1 MSDKINQSIDRFGE
15 RKILLVIALVVFII
29 QIKNLHAPSFFGE
42 PYLVA
47 KNIVAGKGFVFE
59 YPLTGKVLPS
69 CYVTPLYVYLQVPFL
84 YFGLGERGIQIM
96 NLLFLQAACFVL
108 YYFFRRFI
116 SSAVALLIFTA
127 LSFYIPFWILSY
139 TLDPNSLNLLLLALT
154 VDLLYLLSTA
164 PSRSR
169 WFQLALLVGLQM
181 LLRPDIL
188 LGGLLFAMWLLYWN
202 RSKQTWQ
209 GIGIA
214 LLISLAIVAPWTLRN
229 YVTFHKFVL
238 VSANS
243 GMNLFEGNNPVATG
257 EFSALPPTPESQ
269 KLFTEVSEY
278 QNTHDGID
286 IDRYRFQLAEQ
297 WIFAHPSEVLMLDL
311 KKIWYHWFGRPIMG
325 EQFHYQFQSM
335 ANAFRIVGVV
345 MLIFGLY
352 GLYCIRDNKLR
363 SLLLVVFF
371 YSTLVSAIFFVQSR
385 HRILKLDP
393 FLLPLAVV
401 GVVAV
406 TFKSRSRSD
415 TQRDLKVTP
424 TKAVTNS

>member
-1 MSDKINQSIDRFGE
+1 MSGKVNHYIDRLGE
-15 RKILLVIALVVFII
+15 RKILLAIAII
-29 QIKNLHAPSFFGE
+29 AFVLQLMELHAPSFFGE

-47 KNIVAGKGFVFE
+47 KNIVAGRGFVFE

-96 NLLFLQAACFVL
+96 NLLFLQAGCFVL
-108 YYFFRRFI
+108 YILFRRFT
-116 SSAVALLIFTA
+116 SSGVALFIFAA

-154 VDLLYLLSTA
+154 IDILYHLSTA
-164 PSRSR
+164 PTRGL
-169 WFQLALLVGLQM
+169 WVQLGLLVGLQM

-188 LGGLLFAMWLLYWN
+188 LGGVLFAMGLLFWN

-214 LLISLAIVAPWTLRN
+214 ILISLAIVAPWTLRN
-229 YVTFHKFVL
+229 YVTFHKLVL

-269 KLFTEVSEY
+269 KLFAEVSEY

-286 IDRYRFQLAEQ
+286 IDRYRFQHAEQ
-297 WIFAHPSEVLMLDL
+297 WIFTHPSEVLILDM
-311 KKIWYHWFGRPIMG
+311 KKVWYHWFGRPIMG
-325 EQFHYQFQSM
+325 EQFHYQYQGM
-335 ANAFRIVGVV
+335 ATAFRIAGALMVALG
-345 MLIFGLY
+345 FY
-352 GLYCIRDNKLR
+352 GLYRIKDNKLR
-363 SLLLVVFF
+363 SLLLVMFF

-385 HRILKLDP
+385 HRILKVDP
-393 FLLPLAVV
+393 FLLPLAVIGIV
-401 GVVAV
+401 HIVAGNK
-406 TFKSRSRSD
+406 TRTETHK
-415 TQRDLKVTP
+415 
-424 TKAVTNS
+424 